1 MTDAA
6 AKHRP
11 IPVVALLLSWLVP
24 GAGHMYLGRMRRGV
38 VLLVTIAALFWAGV
52 AMGGV
57 MTVDYHAERWWFIA
71 DMFTG
76 IHGLV
81 GYHRQKQVYRQIER
95 EVSMGAGASGEMA
108 VDQWLK
114 DKGIALV
121 HPVDNVARAYAGIA
135 GLLNLLCIF
144 DATILALMGRF
155 GEPPP
160 PSPTAGR
167 QP

>member
-6 AKHRP
+6 AKYRTMP
-11 IPVVALLLSWLVP
+11 IVALLLAWLVP

-71 DMFTG
+71 DMFAG

-81 GYHRQKQVYRQIER
+81 GYYRQNRVYRQIEHD
-95 EVSMGAGASGEMA
+95 VPMGVGASGDMA

-114 DKGIALV
+114 KKGIALV

-155 GEPPP
+155 GERPFPLP
-160 PSPTAGR
+160 AAGR
-167 QP
+167 QA